1 LSVNATSIAFGTVD
15 LNTPAT
21 QPVTLTSTGTGAVT
35 ISAASVTGAGFSTSG
50 TTFPLTLNANQ
61 TATLY
66 VVFDPTVAGSAT
78 GQLSIASNSSSGATT
93 VVNLTGT
100 GGIAGAGQAVSYNV
114 NLSWNAPNSS
124 PDPVAGYNIFRAPT
138 GTALYQQLNTSAVTA
153 TDYVDGNAQSGT
165 TYDYMVQSIDGSG
178 NSSPNSDAATV
189 AVPQ

>member
-1 LSVNATSIAFGTVD
+1 VD

-35 ISAASVTGAGFSTSG
+35 INAASVTGAGFSVSG
-50 TTFPLTLNANQ
+50 ATFPLTLNPNQ

-66 VVFDPTVAGSAT
+66 VVFSPTVAGSAT

-100 GGIAGAGQAVSYNV
+100 GGIAGAGQTVSYNV
-114 NLSWNAPNSS
+114 NLSWIAPASS

-153 TDYVDGNAQSGT
+153 TDYVDGNVQSGT

-178 NSSPNSDAATV
+178 NSSANSDAATV